1 VISSYFTYKFMTHYR
16 AFDLCVTTFSKT
28 SLIVR
33 DVRGDWLILP
43 ASLVGNMAAVDYT
56 YTQWCFTTTMVLWV
70 TTPSASLSKRM
81 VAAPVGTM
89 TKFKGKYTEDACSI
103 TLSTDADNEDDGE
116 VSAVEIV
123 LKLKFEHMRSKFEGM
138 LSKFQPDPLCSVA
151 DVTRTKKQP
160 QAWIK
165 SGRER
170 GSNNSKH
177 ACVCVCVCVCA
188 CLCVL
193 CVSRACGV
201 CTSCMWCVVRVCVC
215 WSVSCACC
223 SLVRVFVGVCVC

>member
-33 DVRGDWLILP
+33 DVRGDWLISP

-56 YTQWCFTTTMVLWV
+56 YTQWCFTITMVLWV

-165 SGRER
+165 SERER

-177 ACVCVCVCVCA
+177 ACVCVCVCVCVPVCVVCFA
-188 CLCVL
+188 CLWGVYILHVVCCACVCVL
-193 CVSRACGV
+193 ERFVCMLLARACV
-201 CTSCMWCVVRVCVC
+201 CWCVCVC
-215 WSVSCACC
+215 
-223 SLVRVFVGVCVC
+223 